1 MTKTMI
7 LLEWINS
14 RPVWSLGG
22 FSKNQIKTQ
31 TYQTVLYHSSQPIR
45 HSIGLFQ
52 HKIFSKLRHQYS
64 LVRYFKLWYTCSC
77 LYLGLARKINRK
89 LLCISKPS
97 KLCDLLEWPL
107 LTWKSYAKMMTPE
120 IRFWAILE
128 WYWLHLDRFELIF
141 GPHVST
147 NGVIFK
153 WKHCHTSV
161 YSDLTVIIWLKSGI
175 LIGYW

>member
-1 MTKTMI
+1 MT
-7 LLEWINS
+7 S
-14 RPVWSLGG
+14 FDPVM
-22 FSKNQIKTQ
+22 K
-31 TYQTVLYHSSQPIR
+31 VLR
-45 HSIGLFQ
+45 E
-52 HKIFSKLRHQYS
+52 
-64 LVRYFKLWYTCSC
+64 
-77 LYLGLARKINRK
+77 N
-89 LLCISKPS
+89 
-97 KLCDLLEWPL
+97 E
-107 LTWKSYAKMMTPE
+107 PE